1 MLFVELNDGTKQN
14 LGHISEIKVDGSDVV
29 YYGVKGSLDGYREH
43 FETEDEAR
51 DRYEQLQKDLL
62 AN

>member
-43 FETEDEAR
+43 FDSEEDAQQRFE
-51 DRYEQLQKDLL
+51 DLQKDLL
-62 AN
+62 D

>member
-14 LGHISEIKVDGSDVV
+14 LGHISEIKVDRSDVV

-43 FETEDEAR
+43 FDSEEEAQERFED
-51 DRYEQLQKDLL
+51 LQKDLL
-62 AN
+62 G

>member
-43 FETEDEAR
+43 FDTPEDAQQRFE
-51 DRYEQLQKDLL
+51 DLQKDLL
-62 AN
+62 D

>member
-43 FETEDEAR
+43 FDSEEDAQKRFE
-51 DRYEQLQKDLL
+51 DLQKDLL
-62 AN
+62 D

>member
-43 FETEDEAR
+43 FETEDEAQ

>member
-43 FETEDEAR
+43 FNTEEDAQTRFE
-51 DRYEQLQKDLL
+51 DLQKELIG
-62 AN
+62 

>member
-43 FETEDEAR
+43 FDSEEDAQQRFE
-51 DRYEQLQKDLL
+51 DLQKDLL
-62 AN
+62 G

>member
-1 MLFVELNDGTKQN
+1 MLFIELNDRTKQN

-43 FETEDEAR
+43 FDSEEEAQERFED
-51 DRYEQLQKDLL
+51 LQKDLL
-62 AN
+62 G